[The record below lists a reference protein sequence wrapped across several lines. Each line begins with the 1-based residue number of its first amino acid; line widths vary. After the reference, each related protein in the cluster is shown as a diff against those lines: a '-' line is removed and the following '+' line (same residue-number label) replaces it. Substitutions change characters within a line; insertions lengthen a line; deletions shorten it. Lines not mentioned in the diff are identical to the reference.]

1 MSLIR
6 DPSSP
11 GFEIKKFRIDVFAPL
26 ELPVPRKFYGEGRS
40 LVARLAFLIRAIMT
54 INPRSR
60 VSPGGLRTQFYVW
73 SASEESA
80 LQAHLVD
87 SALASA
93 SKAEDIRTCIGAL
106 AQGAS
111 LLQTKVQPTVLKSG
125 ALLGFPSRSRTRPEL
140 VGCLERMGLPT
151 GGCVSELCERISDHV
166 RGANECER
174 NGNKC
179 PELGDVP
186 RVLVLKR
193 EVEKLIALPI
203 PGYWDLPDCA
213 STLLSDAS
221 CEDLHD
227 EDLYCML
234 KQNTPELEEALG
246 RRNNLV
252 FDILQDMRKRIS
264 DSGHNLLVKEATV
277 LRSSFMDLCR
287 QEHLRKLFFMQQV
300 SGFIFRLEY

>member
-11 GFEIKKFRIDVFAPL
+11 GLEIRKFKIDVFTPV
-26 ELPVPRKFYGEGRS
+26 ELPVHRKFYGEGWS
-40 LVARLAFLIRAIMT
+40 LVPSLAFLIRAIMA
-54 INPRSR
+54 INPRSP
-60 VSPGGLRTQFYVW
+60 SGLRTQFYVW
-73 SASEESA
+73 SVSEESA

-87 SALASA
+87 SALAST
-93 SKAEDIRTCIGAL
+93 SNAEEVRICIGAL

-111 LLQTKVQPTVLKSG
+111 LLQTKIQPTVLRSG
-125 ALLGFPSRSRTRPEL
+125 ALLGFLSRSRTRPEL

-151 GGCVSELCERISDHV
+151 GGCVSELRERISDHV
-166 RGANECER
+166 RETNECK
-174 NGNKC
+174 GDGDKC
-179 PELGDVP
+179 IELGDVP
-186 RVLVLKR
+186 RVVVLKR

-221 CEDLHD
+221 CEDLRD
-227 EDLYCML
+227 EALYRML
-234 KQNTPELEEALG
+234 KRNALELEEALE
-246 RRNNLV
+246 RRNNLA
-252 FDILQDMRKRIS
+252 FGILQEMRTRIS

-277 LRSSFMDLCR
+277 LRSSFVDLCR

-300 SGFIFRLEY
+300 TEFIFHLEC